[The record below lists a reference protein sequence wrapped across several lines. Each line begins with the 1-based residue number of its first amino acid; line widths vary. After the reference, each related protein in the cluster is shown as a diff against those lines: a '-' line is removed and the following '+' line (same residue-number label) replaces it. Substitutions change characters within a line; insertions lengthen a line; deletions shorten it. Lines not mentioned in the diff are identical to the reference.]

1 MQLAKASPGRLTY
14 ASGGSGTQMHLVG
27 ELFKQQAGID
37 VVHVPYR
44 GAAPAQQDVL
54 AGQVDYYFDPA
65 SGFQCVREGRARLLA
80 VTGTSRSPFF
90 PDVPTLGELGV
101 KGVERGQ
108 GAVGADQGTPD
119 RG

>member
-1 MQLAKASPGRLTY
+1 
-14 ASGGSGTQMHLVG
+14 MHLVG